1 MRYDTERQILDGL
14 RAFVQ
19 DIITDALSDTDIPPR
34 ASAAPVPQPTSPTSH
49 SKHKTLSPMQ
59 ARIMSA
65 VRAGYRTV
73 PEIAREIDGNADSV
87 RVQLGRLAQGGIL
100 RRVARGVY
108 EVAR

>member
-34 ASAAPVPQPTSPTSH
+34 ASAAPVPQPTSH

-73 PEIAREIDGNADSV
+73 PEIAREIDGRADSV